1 MNNDA
6 KLIFEAYL
14 NKKTLL
20 NELDYGAADFS
31 SSLGGIA
38 KKAKAGELPGKGY
51 LIGHIADS
59 LMVSPEEAANM
70 LTSAVFANLF
80 KQQAATIAG
89 QEVQYFN
96 PSKNKDQFLVSIR
109 NAIGKAIEAIKKDH
123 PNLKIP
129 GSEAIKGYTA
139 RVLANAGNFVTD
151 VTATKAGMIAPV
163 TSSKDLKVAIVKAE
177 TAPKT
182 VNVQSPAEE
191 KYVRSNVKFIP
202 DFQKVFAEMPDELA
216 VKKGE
221 NLYKSAIFNDA
232 VKDAILQAYD
242 EKMVSDKEFTDDL
255 ISSLEAKNAY
265 ELSSAKEEREG
276 EGTGELP
283 TIEGE
288 AEQTPTEIL
297 QDLGTWSPDRGFD
310 QYDKY
315 STY

>member
-96 PSKNKDQFLVSIR
+96 PPKKKDQFLVSIR

-123 PNLKIP
+123 PN
-129 GSEAIKGYTA
+129 
-139 RVLANAGNFVTD
+139 
-151 VTATKAGMIAPV
+151 
-163 TSSKDLKVAIVKAE
+163 
-177 TAPKT
+177 
-182 VNVQSPAEE
+182 
-191 KYVRSNVKFIP
+191 
-202 DFQKVFAEMPDELA
+202 
-216 VKKGE
+216 
-221 NLYKSAIFNDA
+221 
-232 VKDAILQAYD
+232 
-242 EKMVSDKEFTDDL
+242 
-255 ISSLEAKNAY
+255 
-265 ELSSAKEEREG
+265 
-276 EGTGELP
+276 
-283 TIEGE
+283 
-288 AEQTPTEIL
+288 
-297 QDLGTWSPDRGFD
+297 
-310 QYDKY
+310 
-315 STY
+315 